1 MENSRAETRASDEVE
16 EGWELNHEK
25 QGLVVVIVRDDD
37 TNDTLL
43 LEELKAKNPLKEESI
58 ASDNE
63 VKIYLTV
70 IENIFSP

>member
-37 TNDTLL
+37 TNDALL

>member
-37 TNDTLL
+37 TNNTLL

>member
-25 QGLVVVIVRDDD
+25 QVLVVIILRDDD

-43 LEELKAKNPLKEESI
+43 LEELKAKEESI